1 MQTRL
6 NYWEDEM
13 SKTSKK
19 IEVLFN
25 DEISKIEAFLENYKK
40 TNGDN
45 FGNIVS
51 EMDLQN
57 QVRFFTNFVRFFGK
71 FEAINLKKI
80 EVIKREM
87 EQLTKQT
94 RDETQIILKEVKGD
108 FMNALKH
115 QEKLIQTNKNKISSG
130 EATNSLT
137 KKSRCYTSGKKKTRK
152 STWKQWR
159 KS

>member
-57 QVRFFTNFVRFFGK
+57 QVRFFTNFVRFL
-71 FEAINLKKI
+71 ESL
-80 EVIKREM
+80 R
-87 EQLTKQT
+87 
-94 RDETQIILKEVKGD
+94 R
-108 FMNALKH
+108 
-115 QEKLIQTNKNKISSG
+115 LI
-130 EATNSLT
+130 
-137 KKSRCYTSGKKKTRK
+137 
-152 STWKQWR
+152 
-159 KS
+159 